1 MYTFSTPLAW
11 LPLIEL
17 IVFIMVCGE
26 IGFLTALLWI
36 VLSFMLGMWLLKH
49 SGMKAL
55 TGASEDEDA
64 FFAVQDAFDSLCLMF
79 AALLLILPGFIS
91 DFMAIPLLLAP
102 VRHWLFRRSKD
113 NPDGFMHK
121 FTKQSHGFR
130 QWTYSK
136 TTAARPGE
144 TTIIEGEYTRVDD
157 NEHLPKD

>member
-36 VLSFMLGMWLLKH
+36 ILSFMLGMWLLKQ

-55 TGASEDEDA
+55 SSSLEEEDA

-79 AALLLILPGFIS
+79 AALLLIFPGFIS
-91 DFMAIPLLLAP
+91 DFMAIPLLLPP
-102 VRHWLFRRSKD
+102 VRHWLFGRSKD
-113 NPDGFMHK
+113 NPQSFMHK
-121 FTKQSHGFR
+121 FTKQSQGFR
-130 QWTYSK
+130 QWTYTK
-136 TTAARPGE
+136 TTQHRPGE

-157 NEHLPKD
+157 TEHLPKD